1 VARLTMPEQPKK
13 TMPFRVSPNVLM
25 RKVDD
30 EFVLVHM
37 GRNQIFT
44 LNRTAARLW
53 ELMNE
58 GQTRGAAIEQL
69 TREFDVD
76 VETARLEAE
85 KLLRLL
91 VDEDL
96 AEVDVP

>member
-1 VARLTMPEQPKK
+1 
-13 TMPFRVSPNVLM
+13 M

-30 EFVLVHM
+30 ELVLVHM

-44 LNRTAARLW
+44 LNPTAARLW
-53 ELMNE
+53 ELLNE
-58 GQTRGAAIEQL
+58 GQTSRAAIEQL

-76 VETARLEAE
+76 VETARLETE
-85 KLLRLL
+85 KLVRLL

>member
-1 VARLTMPEQPKK
+1 MSERPEK
-13 TMPFRVSPNVLM
+13 TMPFRVNPNVLM

-30 EFVLVHM
+30 ELVLVHM

-44 LNRTAARLW
+44 LNPTAARLW
-53 ELMNE
+53 ELLNE
-58 GQTRGAAIEQL
+58 GQTRRAAIEQL

-76 VETARLEAE
+76 VETARLETE
-85 KLLRLL
+85 KLVRLL